1 MYTILPF
8 NFTPFDDKF
17 LLVNEAGVFT
27 FLEQKYFDDFIRHNL
42 SEDSPVYDNLE
53 SDLFLTTGKVDNAV
67 RILAARYRSRKEY
80 LRDFTSLH
88 MMVITLR
95 CNQKCGYCQVS
106 SADEDSVKY
115 DMPVETAEKI
125 VDFIL
130 SAPTDFPKIEFQGG
144 EPTINWPAIIASV
157 ERAEKRADELGKNVE
172 FVLCSNLISITENQ
186 LHFCKDHKIAISTSL
201 DGTRDI
207 HDKFRKTRFD
217 KGTYDSFVCN
227 FKKARKIVGER
238 VSALMTTTAESIG
251 RMEVV
256 IDEYVALGMDG
267 IFIRSLNPYGFAAEN
282 AQLIGYPMWDFTQK
296 YLDALEYIL
305 KLNEKVYFPEYF
317 ATLLFTRM
325 LTFMPTGFV
334 DLQSPSG
341 VGIAGAI
348 YDFDGSVFP
357 SDEAR
362 MLARM
367 GDRHFCLGNI
377 NDSTFKD
384 IFGGEK
390 LRGII
395 SAACVETTVPCGWC
409 AYQAY
414 CGTDPVRNYL
424 ESGREN
430 RNMAGTAFCIKH
442 KKIFEGLLRIWLN
455 ADDKRKSIIWSW
467 IMNNPRLAGHEAG
480 QGNSK

>member
-1 MYTILPF
+1 M
-8 NFTPFDDKF
+8 
-17 LLVNEAGVFT
+17 
-27 FLEQKYFDDFIRHNL
+27 
-42 SEDSPVYDNLE
+42 
-53 SDLFLTTGKVDNAV
+53 
-67 RILAARYRSRKEY
+67 
-80 LRDFTSLH
+80 
-88 MMVITLR
+88 
-95 CNQKCGYCQVS
+95 
-106 SADEDSVKY
+106 
-115 DMPVETAEKI
+115 
-125 VDFIL
+125 
-130 SAPTDFPKIEFQGG
+130 
-144 EPTINWPAIIASV
+144 

-207 HDKFRKTRFD
+207 HDKFRKMRFD

-227 FKKARKIVGER
+227 FHKARKIVGER
-238 VSALMTTTAESIG
+238 VSALMTTTAASIG
-251 RMEVV
+251 RMEAV

-442 KKIFEGLLRIWLN
+442 KKILEGLLRIWLN

>member
-8 NFTPFDDKF
+8 NFTPFDDCL

-27 FLEQKYFDDFIRHNL
+27 FLEQKDFDDFIRHRL
-42 SEDSPVYDNLE
+42 SETSSVFDDLE
-53 SDLFLTTGKVDNAV
+53 SDLFLTTGDVDQAV
-67 RILAARYRSRKEY
+67 RKLAARYRSRKEY

-106 SADEDSVKY
+106 SADED
-115 DMPVETAEKI
+115 
-125 VDFIL
+125 FIL

-144 EPTINWPAIIASV
+144 EPTINWPTIVATV
-157 ERAEKRADELGKNVE
+157 ESAERRSAELGKNVE
-172 FVLCSNLISITENQ
+172 FVICSNLTSITDEQ

-207 HDKFRKTRFD
+207 HDKFRRTRFD

-227 FKKARKIVGER
+227 FKKAREIVGDR
-238 VSALMTTTAESIG
+238 VSALMTTSAASLHKLE
-251 RMEVV
+251 EV
-256 IDEYVALGMDG
+256 IDEYVRLGMDG
-267 IFIRSLNPYGFAAEN
+267 IFIRSLNPYGFAVEN
-282 AQLIGYPMWDFTQK
+282 AQRIGYQIQDFTKK
-296 YLDALEYIL
+296 YLEALEYIL
-305 KLNEKVYFPEYF
+305 KLNEQRYFPEYF

-367 GDRHFCLGNI
+367 GDRHFCLGNV
-377 NDSTFKD
+377 NEGTFTD
-384 IFGGEK
+384 IFGGTK
-390 LRGII
+390 LRKIT
-395 SAACVETTVPCGWC
+395 SRACVETTVPCSWC

-424 ESGREN
+424 ESGKEC
-430 RNMAGTAFCIKH
+430 RNMAGTPFCIKH
-442 KKIFEGLLRIWLN
+442 KKIFEGLLRILRN
-455 ADDKRKSIIWSW
+455 ADDRRKAIIWSW
-467 IMNNPRLAGHEAG
+467 IMNNPGLAGHETG
-480 QGNSK
+480 QGNS